1 VPPSGLPIGHIER
14 MLFASPINDP
24 KTRQKHEEF
33 QREAVPH
40 MDILYSY
47 ALRLT
52 SNPEDAND
60 LLQETYL
67 KAYRFWSKFEQGTNC
82 RAWLF
87 RIMRNSY
94 INRYRKAVKTPEHLD
109 YDEIKDFYNTIR
121 EQTSDPN
128 DLSERLFGQLL
139 DDQVSAALTE
149 LPEEFRTVVILCDV
163 ENFTYEEAAE
173 FVDCPIGT
181 IRSRLH
187 RGRKLLRDK
196 LFHYAHERGY
206 EVND

>member
-1 VPPSGLPIGHIER
+1 
-14 MLFASPINDP
+14 MLFASPTNNRD
-24 KTRQKHEEF
+24 TEQKHEDF
-33 QREAVPH
+33 QREAIPH
-40 MDILYSY
+40 MDILYNY

-52 SNPEDAND
+52 GNIEDAND
-60 LLQETYL
+60 LLQETFL
-67 KAYRFWSKFEQGTNC
+67 KAYRFWDKFEQGTNC

-94 INRYRKAVKTPEHLD
+94 INRYRKAVKTPEHVD
-109 YDEIKDFYNTIR
+109 YNEIKEFYNTIR
-121 EQTSDPN
+121 EQSTDAN
-128 DLSERLFGQLL
+128 DLSERLYGQLL
-139 DDQVSAALTE
+139 DDQVTTAITD
-149 LPEEFRTVVILCDV
+149 LPEEFRTVVILCDI
-163 ENFTYEEAAE
+163 EGFTYEEAAE

-196 LFHYAHERGY
+196 LFKYAHERGY

>member
-1 VPPSGLPIGHIER
+1 
-14 MLFASPINDP
+14 MLFALPKNDSN
-24 KTRQKHEEF
+24 TRQKHEEF

-40 MDILYSY
+40 MDILYNY
-47 ALRLT
+47 GLRLT
-52 SNPEDAND
+52 GNPEDAND

-67 KAYRFWSKFEQGTNC
+67 KAYRFWDKFEKGTNC

-94 INRYRKAVKTPEHLD
+94 INRYRKAVKTPEHVD
-109 YDEIKDFYNTIR
+109 YDEIKEFYNTIR
-121 EQTSDPN
+121 EQSTDAN
-128 DLSERLFGQLL
+128 DLSERLYGQLL
-139 DDQVSAALTE
+139 DDQLSTAITDI
-149 LPEEFRTVVILCDV
+149 PEEFRTVVILCDI
-163 ENFTYEEAAE
+163 EGFTYEEAAE

-187 RGRKLLRDK
+187 RGRKLLREK
-196 LFHYAHERGY
+196 LFKYAHERGY

>member
-1 VPPSGLPIGHIER
+1 
-14 MLFASPINDP
+14 MLFAFPGKNDN
-24 KTRQKHEEF
+24 TQQKHEEF
-33 QREAVPH
+33 QSEAIPH
-40 MDILYSY
+40 MDILFNY

-52 SNPEDAND
+52 GNPEDAND
-60 LLQETYL
+60 LLQETFL
-67 KAYRFWSKFEQGTNC
+67 KAYRFWDKFEKGTNC

-94 INRYRKAVKTPEHLD
+94 INRYRKAVKTPEHVD
-109 YDEIKDFYNTIR
+109 YDEIKEFYNTIR
-121 EQTSDPN
+121 EQSTDAN
-128 DLSERLFGQLL
+128 DLSERLYGQLL
-139 DDQVSAALTE
+139 DDQITTAITG
-149 LPEEFRTVVILCDV
+149 LPEEFRTVVILCDI
-163 ENFTYEEAAE
+163 EGFTYEEAAE

-196 LFHYAHERGY
+196 LFKYAHERGF

>member
-1 VPPSGLPIGHIER
+1 
-14 MLFASPINDP
+14 MLFAVTIQDP
-24 KTRQKHEEF
+24 KTRQKHQEF
-33 QREAVPH
+33 QSEAIPH
-40 MDILYSY
+40 MDILYNY

-52 SNPEDAND
+52 SNPEDAHD

-67 KAYRFWSKFEQGTNC
+67 KAYRFWSKFERGTNC

-94 INRYRKAVKTPEHLD
+94 INRYRKAVKTPDHLD

-121 EQTSDPN
+121 EQTSDAN

-139 DDQVSAALTE
+139 DDNIATALTE
-149 LPEEFRTVVILCDV
+149 LPEEFRTVVILCDI
-163 ENFTYEEAAE
+163 EGFTYEEAAE

>member
-1 VPPSGLPIGHIER
+1 
-14 MLFASPINDP
+14 MLSASPINDP

-33 QREAVPH
+33 QREAIPH
-40 MDILYSY
+40 MDILYNY

-52 SNPEDAND
+52 TNPEDAND

-121 EQTSDPN
+121 EQSSDPN

-139 DDQVSAALTE
+139 DDQVSSALTE
-149 LPEEFRTVVILCDV
+149 LSEEFRTVVILCDV
-163 ENFTYEEAAE
+163 EGFTYEEAAE

>member
-1 VPPSGLPIGHIER
+1 
-14 MLFASPINDP
+14 MLFASPTNDQN
-24 KTRQKHEEF
+24 TRQKHQDF
-33 QREAVPH
+33 QREAIPH
-40 MDILYSY
+40 MDILYNY
-47 ALRLT
+47 GLRLT
-52 SNPEDAND
+52 GNPEDAND

-67 KAYRFWSKFEQGTNC
+67 KAYRFWDKFEQGTNC

-94 INRYRKAVKTPEHLD
+94 INRYRKAVKTPEHVD
-109 YDEIKDFYNTIR
+109 YDEIKEFYNTIR
-121 EQTSDPN
+121 EQSTDAN
-128 DLSERLFGQLL
+128 DLSDRLYGQLL
-139 DDQVSAALTE
+139 DDQIALALTD
-149 LPEEFRTVVILCDV
+149 LSEEFRTVVILCDI
-163 ENFTYEEAAE
+163 EGFTYEEAAE

-196 LFHYAHERGY
+196 LFKYAHERGY

>member
-1 VPPSGLPIGHIER
+1 

>member
-1 VPPSGLPIGHIER
+1 
-14 MLFASPINDP
+14 MLFAFPIKDGN
-24 KTRQKHEEF
+24 TQKKHGEF
-33 QREAVPH
+33 QQEAIPH
-40 MDILYSY
+40 MDILFNY

-52 SNPEDAND
+52 GNHEDAND

-67 KAYRFWSKFEQGTNC
+67 KAYRFWDKFEKGTNC

-94 INRYRKAVKTPEHLD
+94 INRYRKAVKTPEHVD
-109 YDEIKDFYNTIR
+109 YDEIKEFYNTIR
-121 EQTSDPN
+121 EQSTDAN
-128 DLSERLFGQLL
+128 DLSERLYGQLL
-139 DDQVSAALTE
+139 DDQVATAITD
-149 LPEEFRTVVILCDV
+149 LPEEFRTVVILCDI
-163 ENFTYEEAAE
+163 EGFTYEEAAE

-196 LFHYAHERGY
+196 LFKYAHERGF